1 MYVRG
6 RTWRGR
12 RILNEGERVKDER
25 IQALDPATKLSVV
38 LCDCTAAAG
47 ALARAHLSGP
57 TASHYLAQAL
67 AGVTLL
73 GAEPS
78 QDEETVTFR
87 LDCPGPLGGFLVEAT
102 AAGTLRGYTKQKI
115 LNDFDGFGA
124 PKDAHVLGESGTFE
138 IIRSVPGTIL
148 ASGAV
153 AINDK
158 IGVANDK
165 IGVADLRVRI
175 HNFIAQ
181 GLDAFFAQSLQ
192 RRVRTAV
199 TAAAGDDGVPVYA
212 RGALVECPPDGDV
225 AAFEAVA
232 ETFASGAVRKA
243 LASGTASARTLLKK
257 LGLPHAEVR
266 STTPLSFACRCSAE
280 RAEAMLAAI
289 PEAERAALPPQ
300 LDVTCHMCGRTWT
313 VSTRRTEK
321 EA

>member
-73 GAEPS
+73 GAETS

-181 GLDAFFAQSLQ
+181 GLD
-192 RRVRTAV
+192 
-199 TAAAGDDGVPVYA
+199 
-212 RGALVECPPDGDV
+212 
-225 AAFEAVA
+225 
-232 ETFASGAVRKA
+232 SG
-243 LASGTASARTLLKK
+243 LSARTLNLRLSALSTWCNWLLRQGLLDSNPVAKVPRPKQAKK
-257 LGLPHAEVR
+257 L
-266 STTPLSFACRCSAE
+266 
-280 RAEAMLAAI
+280 
-289 PEAERAALPPQ
+289 PQ
-300 LDVTCHMCGRTWT
+300 FY
-313 VSTRRTEK
+313 TEK
-321 EA
+321 ALDNYFDESRRVGNCLRAHASEKARTSACGGTQHNSAFVRVSMQRGTGGGDARRNSRGGARRASAAT

>member
-1 MYVRG
+1 MA
-6 RTWRGR
+6 T
-12 RILNEGERVKDER
+12 DER

-47 ALARAHLSGP
+47 ALARGHLSGP
-57 TASHYLAQAL
+57 TASYYLAQAL
-67 AGVTLL
+67 AGVAML
-73 GAEPS
+73 GAETS

-102 AAGTLRGYTKQKI
+102 AVGTLRGYTKQKI
-115 LNDFDGFGA
+115 LNDFDGLGA
-124 PKDAHVLGESGTFE
+124 PKDAKVLGETGTFE
-138 IIRSVPGTIL
+138 IIRSIPGAIL

-153 AINDK
+153 AVGAPRRGDRLETF
-158 IGVANDK
+158 V
-165 IGVADLRVRI
+165 
-175 HNFIAQ
+175 AQ

-199 TAAAGDDGVPVYA
+199 AAAAGDDGVPVYA
-212 RGALVECPPDGDV
+212 RGALVECPPDGDA

-232 ETFASGAVRKA
+232 ETFASGAVQKA
-243 LASGTASARTLLKK
+243 LASGTISARTLLKK

-321 EA
+321 GA

>member
-1 MYVRG
+1 M
-6 RTWRGR
+6 
-12 RILNEGERVKDER
+12 NDER
-25 IQALDPATKLSVV
+25 IQILDPTTKLSVV

-47 ALARAHLSGP
+47 ALARGHLSGP
-57 TASHYLAQAL
+57 TASHYLAEAL
-67 AGVTLL
+67 AGVALL
-73 GAEPS
+73 GAETS

-115 LNDFDGFGA
+115 LNDFDGLGT
-124 PKDAHVLGESGTFE
+124 PKDSKVLGETGTFE
-138 IIRSVPGTIL
+138 IIRSIPGSIL

-153 AINDK
+153 ATNEK
-158 IGVANDK
+158 VGVA
-165 IGVADLRVRI
+165 G
-175 HNFIAQ
+175 
-181 GLDAFFAQSLQ
+181 GLDAFFEQSLQ

-199 TAAAGDDGVPVYA
+199 AAAAGDDGVPVYA
-212 RGALVECPPDGDV
+212 RGALVECPPDGDA

-232 ETFASGAVRKA
+232 EVFVSGAVRKA
-243 LASGTASARTLLKK
+243 LATSTVSARTLLKK

-300 LDVTCHMCGRTWT
+300 LDVTCHMCGRTRT
-313 VSTRRTEK
+313 VPTRRTEK
-321 EA
+321 GA

>member
-1 MYVRG
+1 MLCRDGRG
-6 RTWRGR
+6 DYG
-12 RILNEGERVKDER
+12 IISCNEGERVKDER
-25 IQALDPATKLSVV
+25 IQVLDPATKLSVV

-67 AGVTLL
+67 AGVALL
-73 GAEPS
+73 GAETS

-115 LNDFDGFGA
+115 LNDFDGLGA
-124 PKDAHVLGESGTFE
+124 PKDAQVLGESGTFE

-153 AINDK
+153 AVGAPVVGSPRRGDRP
-158 IGVANDK
+158 GTFVA
-165 IGVADLRVRI
+165 R
-175 HNFIAQ
+175 

-212 RGALVECPPDGDV
+212 RGALVECPPDGD
-225 AAFEAVA
+225 ATAFETVA
-232 ETFASGAVRKA
+232 DVFASGAVQKA
-243 LASGTASARTLLKK
+243 LASGTVSARTLLKK
-257 LGLPHAEVR
+257 IGLPHAEVR
-266 STTPLSFACRCSAE
+266 RTDPLSFACRCSAE

-300 LDVTCHMCGRTWT
+300 IDVTCHMCGRTWT
-313 VSTRRTEK
+313 VSTRRTE
-321 EA
+321 EG

>member
-1 MYVRG
+1 M
-6 RTWRGR
+6 T
-12 RILNEGERVKDER
+12 DER
-25 IQALDPATKLSVV
+25 IQALDSATKLSVV

-73 GAEPS
+73 GAETS

-115 LNDFDGFGA
+115 LNDFDGLGA
-124 PKDAHVLGESGTFE
+124 PKDAQVLGESGTFE
-138 IIRSVPGTIL
+138 IIRSIPGAIL

-153 AINDK
+153 AVGK
-158 IGVANDK
+158 KV
-165 IGVADLRVRI
+165 GVAD
-175 HNFIAQ
+175 

-199 TAAAGDDGVPVYA
+199 AAAAGDDGVPVYA
-212 RGALVECPPDGDV
+212 RGALVECPPDGDA
-225 AAFEAVA
+225 AAFAAVA
-232 ETFASGAVRKA
+232 EAFASGAVQKA
-243 LASGTASARTLLKK
+243 LASATVSARTLLKK
-257 LGLPHAEVR
+257 IGLPHAEVR
-266 STTPLSFACRCSAE
+266 GTTPLSFACRCSAE
-280 RAEAMLAAI
+280 RAEAMFAAI

-313 VSTRRTEK
+313 VSTRRTE
-321 EA
+321 EGA

>member
-1 MYVRG
+1 M
-6 RTWRGR
+6 
-12 RILNEGERVKDER
+12 NDER

-73 GAEPS
+73 GAETS
-78 QDEETVTFR
+78 QDEETVTLR

-102 AAGTLRGYTKQKI
+102 AAGTLRGYTKLKV
-115 LNDFDGFGA
+115 LNDFDGLGA
-124 PKDAHVLGESGTFE
+124 PKDAQVLGETGTFE

-153 AINDK
+153 AVGK
-158 IGVANDK
+158 KV
-165 IGVADLRVRI
+165 GVAD
-175 HNFIAQ
+175 

-199 TAAAGDDGVPVYA
+199 AAAAGDDGVPVYA
-212 RGALVECPPDGDV
+212 RGALVECPPDGDA
-225 AAFEAVA
+225 AAFAAVA
-232 ETFASGAVRKA
+232 ETFASGAVQKA
-243 LASGTASARTLLKK
+243 LATATVSARTLLKK
-257 LGLPHAEVR
+257 LGLPQAEVR
-266 STTPLSFACRCSAE
+266 RTDPLSFACRCSAE

-300 LDVTCHMCGRTWT
+300 IDVTCHMCGRTWT
-313 VSTRRTEK
+313 VATRRTE
-321 EA
+321 EG

>member
-1 MYVRG
+1 M
-6 RTWRGR
+6 T
-12 RILNEGERVKDER
+12 DER
-25 IQALDPATKLSVV
+25 IQALDSATKLSVV

-73 GAEPS
+73 GAETS

-115 LNDFDGFGA
+115 LNDFDGLGA
-124 PKDAHVLGESGTFE
+124 PQDAKVLGESGTFE
-138 IIRSVPGTIL
+138 IIRSVPGAIL

-153 AINDK
+153 AVGSPRRGDRP
-158 IGVANDK
+158 GTFVA
-165 IGVADLRVRI
+165 R
-175 HNFIAQ
+175 

-199 TAAAGDDGVPVYA
+199 AAAAGDDGVPVYA
-212 RGALVECPPDGDV
+212 RGALVECPPDGDA
-225 AAFEAVA
+225 AAFEQVA
-232 ETFASGAVRKA
+232 AAFESGAVQKA
-243 LASGTASARTLLKK
+243 LAAASVSPRTLLKK
-257 LGLPHAEVR
+257 LGLPQAELR
-266 STTPLSFACRCSAE
+266 GTNPISFACRCSAA
-280 RAEAMLAAI
+280 RAEAMLAAL

-300 LDVTCHMCGRTWT
+300 LDITCHLCGRTWT
-313 VSTRRTEK
+313 VATRRTE
-321 EA
+321 EG

>member
-1 MYVRG
+1 M
-6 RTWRGR
+6 T
-12 RILNEGERVKDER
+12 DER
-25 IQALDPATKLSVV
+25 IQILDPATKLSVV

-47 ALARAHLSGP
+47 ALARGHLSGP

-67 AGVTLL
+67 AGVALL
-73 GAEPS
+73 GAETS

-115 LNDFDGFGA
+115 LNDFDGLGA
-124 PKDAHVLGESGTFE
+124 PKDSQVLGETGTFE
-138 IIRSVPGTIL
+138 IIRSIPGAIL

-153 AINDK
+153 AVGK
-158 IGVANDK
+158 KV
-165 IGVADLRVRI
+165 GVAD
-175 HNFIAQ
+175 

-199 TAAAGDDGVPVYA
+199 AAAAGDDGVPVYA
-212 RGALVECPPDGDV
+212 RGALVECPPDGDA
-225 AAFEAVA
+225 AAFAAVA
-232 ETFASGAVRKA
+232 EAFASGAVQKA
-243 LASGTASARTLLKK
+243 LASATVSARTLLKK
-257 LGLPHAEVR
+257 IGLPHAEVR
-266 STTPLSFACRCSAE
+266 GTTPLSFACRCSAE

-313 VSTRRTEK
+313 VSTRRTE
-321 EA
+321 EGA

>member
-1 MYVRG
+1 MA
-6 RTWRGR
+6 T
-12 RILNEGERVKDER
+12 DER

-47 ALARAHLSGP
+47 ALARGHLSGP
-57 TASHYLAQAL
+57 TASYYLAEAL
-67 AGVTLL
+67 AGVALL
-73 GAEPS
+73 GAETS

-115 LNDFDGFGA
+115 LNDFDGLGA
-124 PKDAHVLGESGTFE
+124 PKDAKVLGETGTFE
-138 IIRSVPGTIL
+138 IIRSIPGAIL

-153 AINDK
+153 A
-158 IGVANDK
+158 VAAPRRGD
-165 IGVADLRVRI
+165 RSET
-175 HNFIAQ
+175 FIAQ

-199 TAAAGDDGVPVYA
+199 AAAAGDDGVPVYA
-212 RGALVECPPDGDV
+212 RGALVECPPDGDA
-225 AAFEAVA
+225 AAFEAVV
-232 ETFASGAVRKA
+232 ETFASGAVQKA
-243 LASGTASARTLLKK
+243 LASGTVSARTLLKK

-321 EA
+321 GA

>member
-1 MYVRG
+1 MA
-6 RTWRGR
+6 T
-12 RILNEGERVKDER
+12 DER
-25 IQALDPATKLSVV
+25 IQILDHASRISVV

-47 ALARAHLSGP
+47 ALARGHLSGP
-57 TASHYLAQAL
+57 TASYYLAEAL
-67 AGVTLL
+67 AGVALL
-73 GAEPS
+73 GAETS

-115 LNDFDGFGA
+115 LNDFDGLGT
-124 PKDAHVLGESGTFE
+124 PKDAKVLGETGTFE
-138 IIRSVPGTIL
+138 IIRSIPGAIL

-153 AINDK
+153 AAPRRGDRS
-158 IGVANDK
+158 GTFV
-165 IGVADLRVRI
+165 
-175 HNFIAQ
+175 AQ

-199 TAAAGDDGVPVYA
+199 AAAAGDDGVPVYA
-212 RGALVECPPDGDV
+212 RGALVECPPDGDA
-225 AAFEAVA
+225 AAFEAVV
-232 ETFASGAVRKA
+232 ETFASGAVQKA
-243 LASGTASARTLLKK
+243 LASGTVSARTLLKK

-321 EA
+321 GA

>member
-1 MYVRG
+1 M
-6 RTWRGR
+6 T
-12 RILNEGERVKDER
+12 DER

-47 ALARAHLSGP
+47 ALARGHLSGP
-57 TASHYLAQAL
+57 TASYYLAEAL
-67 AGVTLL
+67 AGVALL
-73 GAEPS
+73 GAETS

-115 LNDFDGFGA
+115 LNDFDGLGA
-124 PKDAHVLGESGTFE
+124 PKDAKVLGETGTFE
-138 IIRSVPGTIL
+138 IIRSIPGAIL

-153 AINDK
+153 AVGAPRRGDRSETF
-158 IGVANDK
+158 V
-165 IGVADLRVRI
+165 
-175 HNFIAQ
+175 AQ
-181 GLDAFFAQSLQ
+181 GHDAFFAQSLQ

-199 TAAAGDDGVPVYA
+199 AAAAGDDGVPVYA
-212 RGALVECPPDGDV
+212 RGALVECPPDGDA

-232 ETFASGAVRKA
+232 ETFASGVVQKA
-243 LASGTASARTLLKK
+243 LASGTVSARTLLKK

-321 EA
+321 GA